1 MNCMLTAVGFL
12 MLLII
17 VVLLLTGKVSLP
29 PIFVVVPVVACL
41 ICGFGL
47 AQINDFIGTG
57 LKSVLNTVALF
68 TFAVLYFSILNDVG
82 MFDVIV
88 SKLMRYLGNKVEV
101 VMWITCLVATI
112 SHLDGSG
119 ATTNHSDD
127 ASDLQENENP
137 PAGTAFISSYL
148 FRFHEHDSVVFF
160 RIASYF
166 RNWRRCNGIM
176 ALCPA
181 VTGYLP
187 HLKLPD
193 RNPVS
198 KNGA

>member
-82 MFDVIV
+82 MFDVIAV
-88 SKLMRYLGNKVEV
+88 SY
-101 VMWITCLVATI
+101 T
-112 SHLDGSG
+112 HLDVYKRQ
-119 ATTNHSDD
+119 
-127 ASDLQENENP
+127 LC
-137 PAGTAFISSYL
+137 L
-148 FRFHEHDSVVFF
+148 RRFHRSEENCSDCGGQPSWNHPAQSVKPG
-160 RIASYF
+160 IPLQPAS
-166 RNWRRCNGIM
+166 
-176 ALCPA
+176 
-181 VTGYLP
+181 
-187 HLKLPD
+187 
-193 RNPVS
+193 S
-198 KNGA
+198 